1 MKLKDLTLDTD
12 RLQEVRG
19 GTYLSSGN
27 LIAQNSANGGVSG
40 LSFVGGSK
48 SNLSPLSVT
57 SSVGQANDTVQTAGI
72 QDVTSRS
79 FDLGI
84 YGSQLEL
91 GVWGRGWAE

>member
-1 MKLKDLTLDTD
+1 MKLKDLTLDAD
-12 RLQEVRG
+12 SLQEVRG
-19 GTYLSSGN
+19 GRYLSSGN
-27 LIAQNSANGGVSG
+27 LIGQNSANGGVSG
-40 LSFVGGSK
+40 VSVVGGGK
-48 SNLSPLSVT
+48 FNLSPVSVT

-84 YGSQLEL
+84 YGSQLEF